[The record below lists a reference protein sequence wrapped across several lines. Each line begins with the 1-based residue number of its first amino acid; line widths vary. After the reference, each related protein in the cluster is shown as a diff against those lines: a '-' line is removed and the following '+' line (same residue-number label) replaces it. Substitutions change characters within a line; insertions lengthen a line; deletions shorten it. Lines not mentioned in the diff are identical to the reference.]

1 VALNYAICYIYGL
14 SVVLV
19 LALSGTFMG
28 LENALAD
35 SVIATITVVSYD
47 YTLCLSIW

>member
-1 VALNYAICYIYGL
+1 MALNYAICYICL